1 MNWRTR
7 LARLERDCVRT
18 LAPTYVCLDDR
29 GLVSGFGSDA
39 LRPWLGRSFD
49 ELSAALPR
57 GTPLKVYLFDP
68 QFDPG
73 A

>member
-1 MNWRTR
+1 MNWRKR
-7 LARLERDCVRT
+7 LTRLERDCGRT

-39 LRPWLGRSFD
+39 LRPWLGRPRD
-49 ELSAALPR
+49 ELAAELPR

-68 QFDPG
+68 RTEPG
-73 A
+73 E